1 MNRAAAGARFGA
13 LMILSRARRNPAVV
27 LMRLLVAVCFVLCPV
42 VAAAADGYPSK
53 PVRFVVTFPP
63 GGPTDTIVRVIGQRL
78 TDLWGHPMVLDNR
91 GGAGG
96 IVGTEIVA
104 RAAPDGYS
112 FLVGTAGGMTINPA
126 LQPKL
131 SYDPFRD
138 FAPVGMLVN
147 NPQILVAHPALAA
160 KNVKDLVALAKAK
173 PGQLNFA
180 SAGTGTATHL
190 GLELLKVTTNIDV
203 VHVPYKGGA
212 PAVTDLIAG
221 QVQLL
226 WVSIP
231 SVLPHVKAGRLRALA
246 VSTGKRSA
254 SAPDIPTVA
263 ESGYAGFEYSNW
275 NALFAPA
282 RTSPAIVKQV
292 NAAVVK
298 ILSEPDVAQKL
309 IALGAD
315 PAPGTPEDLARYMR
329 ADHERW
335 KKVIRTAGIKPD

>member
-1 MNRAAAGARFGA
+1 MLIRLVIVLLALAGSTGW
-13 LMILSRARRNPAVV
+13 
-27 LMRLLVAVCFVLCPV
+27 
-42 VAAAADGYPSK
+42 AADVYPVK
-53 PVRFVVTFPP
+53 PVRFVITFPP
-63 GGPTDTIVRVIGQRL
+63 GGPSDTILRVVGQRL
-78 TDLWGHPMVLDNR
+78 TEAWGQPMIVDNR

-131 SYDPFRD
+131 PYDPFRD

-147 NPQILVAHPALAA
+147 NPQILVAHPSVPA
-160 KNVKDLVALAKAK
+160 KTLKELVAFAKAR

-190 GLELLKVTTNIDV
+190 GLELLKLTAGFDA

-212 PAVTDLIAG
+212 PAVTDLIGG

-246 VSTGKRSA
+246 VSTAKRSA
-254 SAPDIPTVA
+254 SAPDVPTVI
-263 ESGYAGFEYSNW
+263 ESGYPGFEYSNW

-282 RTSPAIVKQV
+282 KTAPAIVRKV
-292 NAAVVK
+292 NEAVVK
-298 ILSEPDVAQKL
+298 VLSESEVAQKL

-315 PAPGTPEDLARYMR
+315 PAPGSPEDLGRYMR
-329 ADHERW
+329 TDHERW
-335 KKVIRTAGIKPD
+335 RKVIRSAGIKPE

>member
-1 MNRAAAGARFGA
+1 MHAIRFLLA
-13 LMILSRARRNPAVV
+13 L
-27 LMRLLVAVCFVLCPV
+27 V
-42 VAAAADGYPSK
+42 VAALPYTSSAADAYPTK

-63 GGPTDTIVRVIGQRL
+63 GGPTDTIVRLIGQRL
-78 TDLWGHPMVLDNR
+78 TDLWGHPMILDNR

-147 NPQILVAHPALAA
+147 NPQILVAHPSIAA
-160 KNVKDLVALAKAK
+160 KNVKELVALAKSK

-190 GLELLKVTTNIDV
+190 GLELLKLTTGMDA

-231 SVLPHVKAGRLRALA
+231 SVLPHVKAGRLRAVA
-246 VSTGKRSA
+246 VSTSKRSA

-263 ESGYAGFEYSNW
+263 ESGYPGFEYSNW

-282 RTSPAIVKQV
+282 KTSPTVVKQV
-292 NAAVVK
+292 NAAIVK
-298 ILSEPDVAQKL
+298 ILSETDVAQKL
-309 IALGAD
+309 VAIGAD

-329 ADHERW
+329 ADSERW

>member
-1 MNRAAAGARFGA
+1 MKRLARNLAVALLLAPLGAT
-13 LMILSRARRNPAVV
+13 
-27 LMRLLVAVCFVLCPV
+27 
-42 VAAAADGYPSK
+42 AADAYPSK
-53 PVRFVVTFPP
+53 PLRMVITFPA
-63 GGPTDTIVRVIGQRL
+63 GGPTDVVVRLISQRL
-78 TDLWGHPMVLDNR
+78 TDQWGYPVIIDNR

-104 RAAPDGYS
+104 RATPDGYT

-126 LQPKL
+126 LRSDL

-138 FAPVGMLVN
+138 FSPVGMLVV

-160 KNVKDLVALAKAK
+160 KNIKELVALAKQK

-190 GLELLKVTTNIDV
+190 GLELLKLTAGIDV

-212 PAVTDLIAG
+212 PAVTDLIGG

-246 VSTGKRSA
+246 VSTAKRTS
-254 SAPDIPTVA
+254 SSPDVPTVA
-263 ESGYAGFEYSNW
+263 ESGYPGFEYSNW

-282 RTSPAIVKQV
+282 KTPQPHVRKINAQVVAALNDPAI
-292 NAAVVK
+292 
-298 ILSEPDVAQKL
+298 AQRL
-309 IALGAD
+309 TAQGAD
-315 PAPGTPEDLARYMR
+315 PAPGTPEELGKYMR
-329 ADHERW
+329 TDHERW
-335 KKVIRTAGIKPD
+335 KKVIRTAGIKPQ